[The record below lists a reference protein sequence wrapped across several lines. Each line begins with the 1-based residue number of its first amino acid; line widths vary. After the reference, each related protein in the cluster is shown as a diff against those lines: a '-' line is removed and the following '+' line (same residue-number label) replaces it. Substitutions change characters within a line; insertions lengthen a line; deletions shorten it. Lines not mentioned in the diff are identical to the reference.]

1 MSFEEEFDKI
11 IRQKSEEVE
20 YPFDEKNWE
29 SAKAM
34 IGSERKATRII
45 NAKKVLKPALAL
57 TALAA
62 AVLITM
68 TYVEPDM
75 PQSNL
80 IVEQKTKNS
89 SVPNSAAIPSISKGT
104 EIKITAPVISNAAVQ
119 NEKQT
124 PTIAVNPVTREKTN
138 ISSVSKNPTSIIP
151 AQTSED
157 SEQTTSGQ
165 FNEVSTANN
174 SGVKVTVVFPTTA
187 YQTVEHNGSAILSND
202 ETVKPEF
209 AISEE
214 RAIKTAEAVASESQM
229 TVDQLSGL
237 TLSLPYEAS
246 GRSLEVANI
255 LTIIKYDDAYFKQ
268 KRKTHYLNVEAG
280 MAYLTGWNTASGN
293 DGKGFD
299 YFGGINYGIYLS
311 NKLSIGM
318 GVQAYNVAN
327 MTNSY
332 YSSSHKEYDFGSTTI
347 YTVVTCTKLYYAA
360 IPLKI
365 NYAINKSNKIG
376 LGFNAAYAFNSK
388 VNTESYYYSDA
399 QKVQNTSSSGEG
411 IYDGMNQY
419 NYMLT
424 AHYSWRFAKR
434 FGLNVEAMY
443 GLTDLFKNNTET
455 SNSEKSSGIRFSLS
469 YTIFDK

>member
-34 IGSERKATRII
+34 IGSDRKAARII
-45 NAKKVLKPALAL
+45 NVKKVLKPALAL

-62 AVLITM
+62 AVLITLI
-68 TYVEPDM
+68 YVEPDM

-80 IVEQKTKNS
+80 IVEQKTKNTS
-89 SVPNSAAIPSISKGT
+89 APNNAAIPSILKGT
-104 EIKITAPVISNAAVQ
+104 KIKFTAPVSSNTAVQ

-124 PTIAVNPVTREKTN
+124 PTIAVNTVTREKAN
-138 ISSVSKNPTSIIP
+138 ISSVSKNSTSKIP
-151 AQTSED
+151 AETTED
-157 SEQTTSGQ
+157 SEQTSPGQ
-165 FNEVSTANN
+165 FDEISTANN
-174 SGVKVTVVFPTTA
+174 SGVKVTVVTPTIA
-187 YQTVEHNGSAILSND
+187 NQTDQQTGSAITSND

-209 AISEE
+209 TTSQE
-214 RAIKTAEAVASESQM
+214 RAIETAEAAALESQM
-229 TVDQLSGL
+229 TVAHLSGL

-246 GRSLEVANI
+246 DRSLEVANT
-255 LTIIKYDDAYFKQ
+255 LTIIKYDDVYFKQ

-280 MAYLTGWNTASGN
+280 MAYLTGWNTTSGN

-299 YFGGINYGIYLS
+299 YFGGINYGIYLN
-311 NKLSIGM
+311 NKLSIGI

-327 MTNSY
+327 MNNSY

-347 YTVVTCTKLYYAA
+347 YTVVTCTQLYYAA
-360 IPLKI
+360 IPFKI
-365 NYAINKSNKIG
+365 NYAINKFNKIG
-376 LGFNAAYAFNSK
+376 VGFNAAYAFNSN
-388 VNTESYYYSDA
+388 VNTESYHYSDA
-399 QKVQNTSSSGEG
+399 QKVQNSSSSSDG

-424 AHYSWRFAKR
+424 AQYSWRFAKR
-434 FGLNVEAMY
+434 FGLNVEAVY
-443 GLTDLFKNNTET
+443 GLTDLFKNNAET
-455 SNSEKSSGIRFSLS
+455 SNSERSTGVRLSLN